1 MDLISTAAGDA
12 TMRRIIPLSSLGLTL
27 ALSGAALATPVDPWE
42 RPVDR
47 HAFLERRGYANEP
60 LLDYYRHKRYYRHD
74 QDRARDKASG
84 KIRLPR
90 RRDPDGGGPL
100 RPEAPEPG
108 VRGRRLFGI
117 AA

>member
-1 MDLISTAAGDA
+1 MDLNSTTAGDKP
-12 TMRRIIPLSSLGLTL
+12 MRKIITLSSLGLTL
-27 ALSGAALATPVDPWE
+27 ALSGAALATPVDPLE
-42 RPVDR
+42 KPVDR
-47 HAFLERRGYANEP
+47 HAFLERRGNAKEP

-90 RRDPDGGGPL
+90 RRDPDGAAPV
-100 RPEAPEPG
+100 APEVPEPVVRVRPILG
-108 VRGRRLFGI
+108 V